1 MPNTDLIEKTKI
13 AINTAI
19 AEPPMWRVIYVND
32 DVTSFEFVISSLVE
46 VFDYN
51 EDSATHIASQVHE
64 QAQCVVAVM
73 PYEIAEQ
80 KTIEVLT
87 LARLHGYPLVVK
99 VEPKIYTKTLMG

>member
-1 MPNTDLIEKTKI
+1 MPKTDLIEKTKI

-19 AEPPMWRVIYVND
+19 AEPPLYRVIYVND
-32 DVTSFEFVISSLVE
+32 DVTSFDFVISSLVE
-46 VFDYN
+46 VFDYDA
-51 EDSATHIASQVHE
+51 DSAADLARLVHE
-64 QAQCVVAVM
+64 QGQCVVAVM

-99 VEPKIYTKTLMG
+99 VEPKS

>member
-1 MPNTDLIEKTKI
+1 MPKTDLIEKTKI

-19 AEPPMWRVIYVND
+19 AEPPLYRVIYVND
-32 DVTSFEFVISSLVE
+32 DVTSFDFVISSLVE
-46 VFDYN
+46 VFDYDA
-51 EDSATHIASQVHE
+51 DSAADLARLVHE
-64 QAQCVVAVM
+64 QGQCVVAEM

-99 VEPKIYTKTLMG
+99 VEPKS